1 MLKLS
6 LVGKLIQLDGV
17 NSMKKY
23 ELTKERMSIQRI
35 YYPAFDVHNYIII
48 HHSGKI
54 VAKLTEKELKSLKLL
69 DASELAIR
77 RVRKILEK
85 DNVENVSFEE
95 MRDIK
100 NTIFEAYLVYDR
112 NCNEIIGYLEDFK

>member
-1 MLKLS
+1 M
-6 LVGKLIQLDGV
+6 VGKLIQLDGV

-35 YYPAFDVHNYIII
+35 YYPVFDVYNYIII

-112 NCNEIIGYLEDFK
+112 NCNEIIGYLEDFE

>member
-1 MLKLS
+1 
-6 LVGKLIQLDGV
+6 
-17 NSMKKY
+17 MKKY
-23 ELTKERMSIQRI
+23 ELIKERMSIQRI
-35 YYPAFDVHNYIII
+35 YYPVFDVHKYIII

-54 VAKLTEKELKSLKLL
+54 VAKLTEKEFKSLKLL

-85 DNVENVSFEE
+85 DNVENVSFEQ

-112 NCNEIIGYLEDFK
+112 NCNEIIGYLEDYE

>member
-1 MLKLS
+1 
-6 LVGKLIQLDGV
+6 
-17 NSMKKY
+17 MKKY

-35 YYPAFDVHNYIII
+35 YYPVNYIII

-77 RVRKILEK
+77 RVSKILEK

-112 NCNEIIGYLEDFK
+112 NCNEIIGYLEDFE

>member
-1 MLKLS
+1 M
-6 LVGKLIQLDGV
+6 VGKLIQLDGA
-17 NSMKKY
+17 NNMKKY
-23 ELTKERMSIQRI
+23 ETRKERMSIQRI
-35 YYPAFDVHNYIII
+35 YYPVFDVHKYIII

-95 MRDIK
+95 MRVIK
-100 NTIFEAYLVYDR
+100 NTIFESYLVYDPNR
-112 NCNEIIGYLEDFK
+112 NEIIGYLEDYE